1 MFAYAITHR
10 FGLANLQRV
19 ERPTPEVTP
28 GHVVVRIRAAS
39 LNYRDL
45 LMVKGL
51 YNPRQPLPLVPLSDG
66 AGEVVAVGA
75 GVSTVRVG
83 DRVTTLFS
91 QNNQGGR
98 LTRAIIGATLGGP
111 LDGAL
116 QEMMLLPES
125 GIVPAP
131 AYMSYEQAATLPC
144 AGVTAWNA
152 LAVQGQLEHG
162 DTVLTIGTGG
172 VSIFALQIAKALGM
186 RVIVTSRS
194 AAKLERARALGADH
208 VIDTTQTPDWGK
220 AARAFT
226 TDGVDHVIEVGG
238 VGTLEQSIRAVRPG
252 GQISLIGVLAG
263 NEKPLNL
270 TPVLMQNIRIQGV
283 FVGTRP
289 NAVGLTRFCEEHTL
303 EPVIDR
309 TFSATEQLHEAFA
322 CMERG
327 EHFGKIALTF

>member
-1 MFAYAITHR
+1 MFAYAITDR
-10 FGLANLQRV
+10 FGLENLRRV
-19 ERPTPEVTP
+19 ERPAPEATP

-39 LNYRDL
+39 INYRDL
-45 LMVKGL
+45 LMVKGS

-66 AGEVVAVGA
+66 AGEVLAIGA

-91 QNNQGGR
+91 QKNQGGR
-98 LTRAIIGATLGGP
+98 LTRATIGATLGGP
-111 LDGAL
+111 LDGTL
-116 QEMMLLPES
+116 QEMMLLPEN

-131 AYMSYEQAATLPC
+131 AHMSHDEASTLPC
-144 AGVTAWNA
+144 AGVTAWSA
-152 LAVQGQLEHG
+152 LAVQGLLEPG

-172 VSIFALQIAKALGM
+172 VSIFALQIAKAMGM

-194 AAKLERARALGADH
+194 AAKLERALGLGADH
-208 VIDTTQTPDWGK
+208 VIDTTATPDWGK
-220 AARAFT
+220 SARALT
-226 TDGVDHVIEVGG
+226 ADGVDHVIEVGG

-263 NEKPLNL
+263 SEKPLNL

-289 NAVGLTRFCEEHTL
+289 NALGLTRFCEEHAVKPAIDKL
-303 EPVIDR
+303 VPVAR
-309 TFSATEQLHEAFA
+309 LHEAFTL
-322 CMERG
+322 MERG
-327 EHFGKIALTF
+327 EHFGKIVLTF